1 MEQMAQQMEAMQ
13 AEAEEE
19 SESEDMESL
28 RALLENILTLSFDE
42 EGLMADLKGTD
53 EQDPRYVGH
62 GQTQRKLKDDAVM
75 VEDSLFALSMRIP
88 QLASAVNREIGLV
101 NRHMTKALEGFGDR
115 LSADIAMNQQYVMT
129 SFNNL
134 ALLLDEA
141 LQQMQQQQ
149 AQKQPGS
156 GNCEKPGGSG
166 NPSPSPK
173 AGDMKKMQ
181 QALGKKLEQM
191 KEQMGENGNKGK
203 VGEKAPGGMSKGLA
217 QMAAQQAALRKV
229 AQEKAKKLNEDGS
242 GDGNDMQKIAEE
254 MEEMERDLVNKQL
267 DEATLQRQQDLIT
280 RLLEA
285 ENAER
290 IRGEK
295 EERTS
300 QEGDRGLKGTPP
312 QATEY
317 LRKKMNELELMRT
330 VPAELLPYYRSR
342 VNDYFNTLELDPGS
356 PQPDLTP

>member
-1 MEQMAQQMEAMQ
+1 
-13 AEAEEE
+13 
-19 SESEDMESL
+19 
-28 RALLENILTLSFDE
+28 
-42 EGLMADLKGTD
+42 
-53 EQDPRYVGH
+53 
-62 GQTQRKLKDDAVM
+62 
-75 VEDSLFALSMRIP
+75 
-88 QLASAVNREIGLV
+88 
-101 NRHMTKALEGFGDR
+101 
-115 LSADIAMNQQYVMT
+115 
-129 SFNNL
+129 
-134 ALLLDEA
+134 
-141 LQQMQQQQ
+141 MQQQQ

-217 QMAAQQAALRKV
+217 QMAAQQAALRKM

>member
-1 MEQMAQQMEAMQ
+1 
-13 AEAEEE
+13 
-19 SESEDMESL
+19 
-28 RALLENILTLSFDE
+28 
-42 EGLMADLKGTD
+42 
-53 EQDPRYVGH
+53 
-62 GQTQRKLKDDAVM
+62 
-75 VEDSLFALSMRIP
+75 
-88 QLASAVNREIGLV
+88 
-101 NRHMTKALEGFGDR
+101 
-115 LSADIAMNQQYVMT
+115 
-129 SFNNL
+129 
-134 ALLLDEA
+134 
-141 LQQMQQQQ
+141 
-149 AQKQPGS
+149 
-156 GNCEKPGGSG
+156 
-166 NPSPSPK
+166 
-173 AGDMKKMQ
+173 
-181 QALGKKLEQM
+181 
-191 KEQMGENGNKGK
+191 
-203 VGEKAPGGMSKGLA
+203 
-217 QMAAQQAALRKV
+217 
-229 AQEKAKKLNEDGS
+229 
-242 GDGNDMQKIAEE
+242 
-254 MEEMERDLVNKQL
+254 MERDLVNKQL